1 MLNRLWAALI
11 IIAIGTGFMR
21 SLFLGDDSVNQM
33 AAALFDGA
41 KTGVDLSLGLVSA
54 LVLWLGLFQI
64 AEAAGIVQKLAR
76 LLAPVLCRLMPDVPK
91 DHPALAS
98 VGMNVAMSMLGLDNG
113 ALPAGLKAMEELEK
127 LNSQPGVAT
136 RAQQMFLVY
145 MTTSVTIF
153 PVSILGYRMAA
164 GAAQPADVF
173 LPLLL
178 ASYVGLFV
186 GLAYMALV
194 QRLRFLDPVLLI
206 GSMLFVSALGG
217 IAWLVARIPSAQI
230 SPAVALLGNVAL
242 LASVLFFMG
251 FAWLRKVPL
260 YDCFLEGGTKGF
272 SMAVALI
279 PYVVGMLVA
288 VSLLRASGVFGLLQ
302 QVLEWACNSVGVEGR
317 WVLGLPQGIMKAFSG
332 GGARALMLDTFKS
345 AGPDSFAGH
354 LSSIIQ
360 GSSDTTFYILAACAG
375 AARLNNL
382 GHAVVGAVI
391 ASIASFVVSVVCALV
406 FFG

>member
-11 IIAIGTGFMR
+11 IIAIGTGFGR
-21 SLFLGDDSVNQM
+21 SLFLGDDSVNLM
-33 AAALFDGA
+33 AKALFEGA

-98 VGMNVAMSMLGLDNG
+98 VGMNVAMSMLGLDDG
-113 ALPAGLKAMEELEK
+113 ALPSGLKAMEELET
-127 LNSQPGVAT
+127 LNLQPGVAT

-145 MTTSVTIF
+145 MSTSVTIF

-164 GAAQPADVF
+164 GAVHPADVF

-186 GLAYMALV
+186 GLAYMALA
-194 QRLRFLDPVLLI
+194 QRLHFFDPVLLI
-206 GSMLFVSALGG
+206 GSTLFVSMLGG
-217 IAWLVARIPSAQI
+217 IAWFVGSIPSAQI
-230 SPAVALLGNVAL
+230 SPAVALLGNAAL
-242 LASVLFFMG
+242 LASVLFFVS
-251 FAWLRKVPL
+251 FAWTRKVPL
-260 YDCFLEGGTKGF
+260 YDCFLKGGAKGF
-272 SMAVALI
+272 SMAVMLI

-288 VSLLRASGVFGLLQ
+288 VSLLRASGTFDLLQ
-302 QVLEWACNSVGVEGR
+302 QALEWACSRVGIEGR
-317 WVLGLPQGIMKAFSG
+317 WVSALPQGIMKLFSG
-332 GGARALMLDTFKS
+332 GGARALMLDSFKS

-360 GSSDTTFYILAACAG
+360 GSTDTTFYILAACAG
-375 AARLNNL
+375 VAKLNNL
-382 GHAVVGAVI
+382 GQAVVGAVI
-391 ASIASFVVSVVCALV
+391 ASVASFVVAVICALV